1 MLVWR
6 DPPRNNQCLG
16 SVARNSEPLIS
27 QVFVVP
33 DREDM
38 ETGDLEKK
46 LFMLRKV
53 RTLCTLV

>member
-1 MLVWR
+1 MVWR
-6 DPPRNNQCLG
+6 DPPRDNKCLG

-38 ETGDLEKK
+38 ETGELERKM
-46 LFMLRKV
+46 FMLRKV
-53 RTLCTLV
+53 RTLSSMT

>member
-38 ETGDLEKK
+38 DTVDLEKK

-53 RTLCTLV
+53 GDSVL